1 MKNTFLNDNDIDN
14 YTLIL
19 TEFYENISK
28 NRKIACYQLCE
39 ILSKINQNKK
49 LFELI
54 KNKEFQSYISSRD
67 RTNYLKVSFIVFI
80 VNALMK

>member
-54 KNKEFQSYISSRD
+54 KNKEFQSYIRSQD